1 MRKRCRAVRCVAGEI
16 SADVVDDDDD
26 GDDDDEDGWR
36 DGGDEEEAGAEREK
50 EGRVVDEGK
59 GERDGVR
66 SIM

>member
-16 SADVVDDDDD
+16 SADVVDDDDK
-26 GDDDDEDGWR
+26 DGWR
-36 DGGDEEEAGAEREK
+36 DGGDEEEAGPEREK

-66 SIM
+66 SIV